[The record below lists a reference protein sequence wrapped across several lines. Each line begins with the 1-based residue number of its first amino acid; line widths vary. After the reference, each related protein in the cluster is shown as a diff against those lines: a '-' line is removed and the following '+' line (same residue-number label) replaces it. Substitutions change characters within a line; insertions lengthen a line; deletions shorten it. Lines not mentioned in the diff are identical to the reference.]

1 MDRALRSE
9 EDAAAKLE
17 CNAMI
22 AESDEWRESTVDTSV
37 RFKLTFVDKPTAPTT
52 YTSSTTFSK

>member
-37 RFKLTFVDKPTAPTT
+37 CEI
-52 YTSSTTFSK
+52 

>member
-9 EDAAAKLE
+9 EDAAATLE

-37 RFKLTFVDKPTAPTT
+37 CEI
-52 YTSSTTFSK
+52 